1 MNKNW
6 LLYLLLFLLVILI
19 RLPAFELPIDNDSSA
34 NAYHARLINQGEPLY
49 GTHHP
54 AHHLPATYYT
64 YAMVFRL
71 FGDQPI
77 SLQMFLV
84 IWMWLNGLIIFKI
97 VETFS
102 NKKIGFISAA
112 IFILVS
118 SMTNLKGE
126 TATAVLFANVPLSLI
141 LLLSINLFTSQKKP
155 YMLFIIGVVGAIGFL
170 FKAVYITSLIA
181 VSLTLFLEL
190 MLQPTKKY
198 ILGFLKNISLML
210 LGFILVIGFVVSY
223 FSLEGLFSRFLLVFH
238 VGSQYVS
245 YSESP
250 WYFIFLIPIILIA
263 NANFSLL
270 VFGFLSSYRLFL
282 HFPTSIKQNK
292 TKTLLH
298 FLIVSWLFTS
308 FVAAGFSRIALY
320 HYGLLLIPPLSVLFG
335 IEISELWSRIQKQK
349 VGFLTNIKK
358 LILICMVLIVTSNTF
373 FSSSHYINGYINYRL
388 GKIKFAQFAAYHTS
402 MGPNNVI
409 AQEVSTYINQNTNQD
424 DFIFC
429 WTELVQIYYLSNRRS
444 PLDVIWPINVSSF
457 GSPEQVLELNPVYI
471 VTGPFFLYDEDIPS
485 WLSSEL
491 ENSYHLEKIFN
502 PLEVYKI
509 NNSEG

>member
-1 MNKNW
+1 MKTIRVNKNW
-6 LLYLLLFLLVILI
+6 VLYLLLILVVII
-19 RLPAFELPIDNDSSA
+19 VRLPAFELPIDNDSGA

-54 AHHLPATYYT
+54 AHHLPAIYYT
-64 YAMVFRL
+64 YAMIFRL
-71 FGDQPI
+71 FGDRPY
-77 SLQMFLV
+77 SLQLFLV
-84 IWMWLNGLIIFKI
+84 FWMWLNGLIIIKI

-102 NKKIGFISAA
+102 NSKFGFLSAA

-126 TATAVLFANVPLSLI
+126 TATAVLFANVPLSLV
-141 LLLSINLFTSQKKP
+141 LLLSINLFTRQKKP
-155 YMLFIIGVVGAIGFL
+155 YLFFLIGALGAIGFL

-223 FSLEGLFSRFLLVFH
+223 FSLEGLFSRFLLVFQ

-270 VFGFLSSYRLFL
+270 VFGFLSSFRLVL
-282 HFPTSIKQNK
+282 HFPTSINQNK

-298 FLIVSWLFTS
+298 FLIVCWLFTS

-349 VGFLTNIKK
+349 VGLLTNIKK
-358 LILICMVLIVTSNTF
+358 LILICIVLIVTGNTF
-373 FSSSHYINGYINYRL
+373 FSSSHYLNGYINYRL
-388 GKIKFAQFAAYHTS
+388 GKIEFTQFAAYHTS

-409 AQEVSTYINQNTNQD
+409 AQNVSTYINQNTNPD

-457 GSPEQVLELNPVYI
+457 GPPERVFELKPVYI
-471 VTGPFFLYDEDIPS
+471 VTGPFFLYNEVIPV
-485 WLSSEL
+485 WLTSEL
-491 ENSYHLEKIFN
+491 ENSYHLEKTFN
-502 PLEVYKI
+502 SIKRI
-509 NNSEG
+509 